1 MMYYTTVTCQLLIHG
16 NDMLFVNSLGD
27 AVLFSGDAL
36 AYIIVVAGKISEVTI
51 KSNQQIGYSIHD
63 FFYQGKFYL
72 MF

>member
-1 MMYYTTVTCQLLIHG
+1 MYYTTVTCQLLIHG
-16 NDMLFVNSLGD
+16 NDMLFSVNSLGD

-51 KSNQQIGYSIHD
+51 KNTNKLGIRFIIS
-63 FFYQGKFYL
+63 FYQGKFYL